1 MHLLDRDLHSP
12 VTFCINIIVNFH
24 YDLINLSFL
33 IRFEEEGIDEDILLN
48 LSELMIKELIPR
60 IADRVRFNC
69 CLKSLK
75 VQLKNRPVV
84 S

>member
-1 MHLLDRDLHSP
+1 M
-12 VTFCINIIVNFH
+12 FCINIIVNFY

-33 IRFEEEGIDEDILLN
+33 MLFEEEGIDEDILLN

-60 IADRVRFNC
+60 ISDRVRFIG
-69 CLKSLK
+69 CLTNLK
-75 VQLKNRPVV
+75 IQLKNRPVV